1 MTEKNN
7 FYEMSSEELVTVDGG
22 GIGGLIIKY
31 GIKYGIRGVIS
42 GSASYGIQKLWK
54 KIFK

>member
-7 FYEMSSEELVTVDGG
+7 FYEMSSEELTSVDGG

-31 GIKYGIRGVIS
+31 GIKYGDQ
-42 GSASYGIQKLWK
+42 GSYFRFCKLWHSEVMEE
-54 KIFK
+54 II

>member
-7 FYEMSSEELVTVDGG
+7 FYEMSSEELRTVDGG
-22 GIGGLIIKY
+22 GIGIIIKY